1 MTNKNDSFV
10 MTNGS
15 VSMEGRNTHSSV
27 PLTQQ
32 IAEGFNLKV
41 ANKTPSPRPTT
52 PPVNQKK

>member
-1 MTNKNDSFV
+1 

>member
-1 MTNKNDSFV
+1 MTNKNENFV
-10 MTNGS
+10 ATHI
-15 VSMEGRNTHSSV
+15 EERNTQSSV

-41 ANKTPSPRPTT
+41 SNKAPSPRPTT